1 MEFLERII
9 EMTSFGE
16 LVSQPEYLLMISLS
30 LLLLYLGIVKKYE
43 PLLLVPI
50 GFGVLIANIPGAN
63 LGVVEIKE
71 SLGLLEIA
79 KEHGIINLLYYS
91 LIKTGFLPPIIFMG
105 IGALTD
111 FGPMLKNLRLVFFGA
126 AAQFGIFT
134 VLILASWIGFSNQ
147 EAAALAIIGGADGP
161 TAIYTAVILAP
172 HLLGPIAIAA
182 YSYMALVPVLIPM
195 VVKLTVSKKELLIN
209 MKKQDERYPSSV
221 EIKNMHALKIIFPI
235 LMTLMISL
243 IVPSATPLIGFLM
256 FGNLIKEIGV
266 STVRLSKA
274 ASDTILNTSTVFL
287 GLSIGATMTPSSFL
301 NLETIGIIVGGLF
314 AFMISIFS
322 GIMAVKIYN
331 LFTKKK
337 INPLI
342 GATGLSAVPMASRV
356 ANELAL
362 NEDNSNHIMHYAMA
376 SNIAGVIGSAVAAGI
391 LITFFHN

>member
-9 EMTSFGE
+9 EMTSFEE
-16 LVSQPEYLLMISLS
+16 LIFQPEYLLMISLS

-63 LGVVEIKE
+63 LGVVKIEE

-209 MKKQDERYPSSV
+209 MKKQDEKYPSSV
-221 EIKNMHALKIIFPI
+221 KIKNMNALKIIFPI
-235 LMTLMISL
+235 LMTLMISI

-274 ASDTILNTSTVFL
+274 ASDTILNTSTIFL

-331 LFTKKK
+331 LFIKKK

-391 LITFFHN
+391 LITFLS